1 MNAPDP
7 EALTWKLREIAIEVT
22 VHCNLSCEMCCVWEG
37 KKHGPESTLIRS
49 LLTEAR
55 GLGATIFVPCGGEPF
70 MRKDFVDLLAHAHDL
85 GFDRSE
91 VVTNGLLLPRH
102 IERLKALPSVQLHVS
117 IDGPREVHDTL
128 RGEGVYEKAVAAARE
143 AKAAGIGVSISGI
156 LMRPTIEHCEHVLEL
171 ALELGLEEVSFQPF
185 QPEIN
190 GMDRDASKFLFEPHQ
205 RSEVEER
212 IGALR
217 ERAEADGLRIYTDP
231 VLDHVPAYL
240 FEGKRPIPPG
250 GCYMP
255 SRFILVDVS
264 GDLYPCFFMRD
275 DVMGNV
281 LRGDSLT
288 DVWHSE
294 IHTALQMLAL
304 TSRCPGCL
312 AACSDIATFEDS
324 P

>member
-7 EALTWKLREIAIEVT
+7 DALTWSLREIAIEVT

-37 KKHGPESTLIRS
+37 KRHGPDGELLSS

-55 GLGATIFVPCGGEPF
+55 ELGATTFIPCGGEPF
-70 MRKDFVDLLAHAHDL
+70 MRPDFPDLLAHAHKL
-85 GFDRSE
+85 GFERSE
-91 VVTNGLLLPRH
+91 VVTNGLLVPRH
-102 IERLKALPSVQLHVS
+102 IDRLRELSSVTLHVS
-117 IDGPREVHDTL
+117 IDGPPEVHDSL
-128 RGEGVYEKAVAAARE
+128 RGDGVYDRALAAVRE
-143 AKAAGIGVSISGI
+143 ALAAGISVGISGV
-156 LMRPTIEHCEHVLEL
+156 LMRPTLEGAVHVLEL
-171 ALELGLEEVSFQPF
+171 AAELGLEEVSYQPF

-190 GMDRDASKFLFEPHQ
+190 GMDRDASRFMFEPHQ
-205 RSEVEER
+205 RREVEDS
-212 IGALR
+212 IAALR
-217 ERAEADGLRIYTDP
+217 EKARHEGLRIYTDP
-231 VLDHVPAYL
+231 VLDHVPAYC
-240 FEGKRPIPPG
+240 FDGVRPIPPG

-281 LRGDSLT
+281 LRGDTLT

-294 IHTALQMLAL
+294 SHTALQMLAL

-312 AACSDIATFEDS
+312 AACSDIATFEGS
-324 P
+324 E